1 MRQTQCPAQRTQVS
15 MAERSCWRSEN
26 AGRTLL
32 MGLHWPGWQ
41 EAQQRQCAT
50 AQPRFKTRHCSWT
63 GLEVHLHYLD
73 WTPRPGDLRLN
84 SKNMVRRKTLDFR
97 PTVRPLKLTALRC
110 AFGLSSEPTMVLW
123 ETCRVWTQE
132 PTQLCTVFSWTKQV

>member
-41 EAQQRQCAT
+41 EAQQRQCTT
-50 AQPRFKTRHCSWT
+50 AQSRFKTRHCSWT

-73 WTPRPGDLRLN
+73 WTPLPGDLRLN
-84 SKNMVRRKTLDFR
+84 TKNVVRRKALDFR
-97 PTVRPLKLTALRC
+97 PTVRPLKLTALKC
-110 AFGLSSEPTMVLW
+110 AFGLFLRAHRDPLGNMPCVDTRTNPALHCVL
-123 ETCRVWTQE
+123 
-132 PTQLCTVFSWTKQV
+132 LD

>member
-1 MRQTQCPAQRTQVS
+1 MRQTQSPAQRTQVN

-73 WTPRPGDLRLN
+73 WTPLPGHLRLN

-97 PTVRPLKLTALRC
+97 PTVRPLKLTALVCIRPFLRAHHGPLGNMPC
-110 AFGLSSEPTMVLW
+110 VDIRTNPALHCVL
-123 ETCRVWTQE
+123 
-132 PTQLCTVFSWTKQV
+132 LD